1 MLTAPVSVFFPLN
14 KATISSRRD
23 LQNVAALVEV
33 ARKNG
38 ARLVVTG
45 YADSMTGSADRNRQ
59 LSQQR
64 ADVVADELVKMG
76 FDRSQ
81 IDIISAGG
89 VDTLNP
95 QAYNRRAIVEIKQ

>member
-1 MLTAPVSVFFPLN
+1 LA
-14 KATISSRRD
+14 D
-23 LQNVAALVEV
+23 V
-33 ARKNG
+33 ARQNG

-45 YADSMTGSADRNRQ
+45 YADSETGSADRNRQ

-81 IDIISAGG
+81 IDVVAAGG

-95 QAYNRRAIVEIKQ
+95 QPYNRRALVEIK